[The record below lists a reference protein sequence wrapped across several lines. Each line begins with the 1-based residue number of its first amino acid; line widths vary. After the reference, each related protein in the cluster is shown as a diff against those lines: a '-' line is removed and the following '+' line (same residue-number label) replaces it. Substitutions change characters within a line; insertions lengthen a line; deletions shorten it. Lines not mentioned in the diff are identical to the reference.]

1 MANRKLQISA
11 VVGTRPEA
19 IKMAPVLRSI
29 ASRTNME
36 ISLISTGQHHSQLEQ
51 VFSFFDL
58 TPDVDLK
65 LMNVTKNLNELSS
78 KALMGMDSILETTSP
93 DLLLVQGDT
102 TTAFTGA
109 LAAFHRQIPVGHI
122 EAGLRSG
129 NIMNPYPEE
138 ANRKL
143 ISTFSTLNFAPT
155 LSAQK
160 NLLAEGVAPA
170 SIVITGNTVVD
181 ALSSISSK
189 VTQLPAAVANVI
201 RPENRLILVTAHRRE
216 SWGKPLKNI
225 CISINKIVRAYDDVE
240 IVFPIHKN
248 PKVREIAFDNIK
260 EHERVNIIEPQD
272 YFDFISTMKH
282 ASLILSDSGGVQEE
296 APTFGVP
303 VLVMRKTTE
312 RTEAIDANLSKL
324 VGTDT
329 DQIVNAAFAILN
341 SNQRDSASPA
351 NPFGDGL
358 ASKRIVQAI
367 AGWSNGQLPYLSDHD
382 SF

>member
-1 MANRKLQISA
+1 
-11 VVGTRPEA
+11 
-19 IKMAPVLRSI
+19 MAPVLQNL
-29 ASRTNME
+29 ADRTDME
-36 ISLISTGQHHSQLEQ
+36 IYLISTGQHHSQLDQ

-65 LMNVTKNLNELSS
+65 LMNVSKNLNELSS
-78 KALMGMDSILETTSP
+78 KALLGMDSILEATSP

-155 LSAQK
+155 LSAKK
-160 NLLAEGVAPA
+160 NLLAEGVTPS
-170 SIVITGNTVVD
+170 SIVTTGNTVVD
-181 ALSSISSK
+181 ALNSISSK
-189 VTQLPAAVANVI
+189 VTQLPTAVAKVI
-201 RPENRLILVTAHRRE
+201 RPENRLVLVTAHRRE

-225 CISINKIVRAYDDVE
+225 CASVNKIVRAYDDVE

-260 EHERVNIIEPQD
+260 EHQRVHIIEPQN
-272 YFDFISTMKH
+272 YFDFISTMKN

-312 RTEAIDANLSKL
+312 RTEALDANLAKL

-329 DQIVNAAFAILN
+329 DEIVNEAVTILN
-341 SNQRDSASPA
+341 NKQRDKTLPA

-367 AGWSNGQLPYLSDHD
+367 SAWNSGQLPYLNDHD